1 MDSAAVYSKLTDVF
15 RSVFDD
21 DDLVITPGLTANDV
35 DGWDSLR
42 HVRLMLTV
50 ERAFGIKVSA
60 YEVNKLKNVGQLATL
75 IQEKIGAQ
83 A

>member
-1 MDSAAVYSKLTDVF
+1 MDSAAVYSKLNDVF
-15 RSVFDD
+15 RNVFDD
-21 DDLVITPGLTANDV
+21 DELVITPELTANDV

-60 YEVNKLKNVGQLATL
+60 YEVNKLKNVGQLANL